1 MILNRWIVRSA
12 KRLSA
17 YIGIWN
23 ICFCLKLKGQGC
35 LYDKR
40 SIPVSIV
47 TPIFRKG
54 SLLVH
59 LTFWQQPFIKIIV
72 GTTTSEIYTTYIGTA
87 GLLLNTKW
95 NVRNG
100 KVDVNS
106 FVVK

>member
-1 MILNRWIVRSA
+1 M
-12 KRLSA
+12 
-17 YIGIWN
+17 
-23 ICFCLKLKGQGC
+23 
-35 LYDKR
+35 
-40 SIPVSIV
+40 SIV
-47 TPIFRKG
+47 TPIFGKG

-106 FVVK
+106 FVVKCFVRCRLSFLISSGRSS